1 MEKVNSTEIDSD
13 HDGNNT
19 RTGRRMM
26 KEVPLLII
34 RPMQEQKRTIFIMDH
49 KHHKK
54 HIAPNH
60 MSMNPHSGKFLKLL
74 YIFDLMWSLK

>member
-13 HDGNNT
+13 LVGNNT

-26 KEVPLLII
+26 NEVPLLII

-60 MSMNPHSGKFLKLL
+60 MPMNTHSGKLF
-74 YIFDLMWSLK
+74 YFI

>member
-1 MEKVNSTEIDSD
+1 MYLISLDNSLKKVNSTKIDSD
-13 HDGNNT
+13 HNVNHT
-19 RTGRRMM
+19 RTARRMM

-54 HIAPNH
+54 HVASNH
-60 MSMNPHSGKFLKLL
+60 MPMNTHSGKF
-74 YIFDLMWSLK
+74 